1 MANTF
6 GKAVRDKLTDSLAN
20 KTFRARNLEQLI
32 GISEDKLKATEKFPV
47 KSLNIEKLANLIVEH
62 QEHQVPRLKLLNE
75 YYQGKNPYINSPEP
89 RRISEDASDIRFN
102 APKAKPI
109 TDIHTAY
116 TFTNPIK
123 IQGASEKILEFINN
137 FDKINKSA
145 SKQVELGAIM
155 SKYGRAYELLV
166 IQESKILSAIVD
178 VKTAFIVFDKSIF
191 SNKLAGV
198 RYILNDDDSEK
209 FTLDIEVYTD
219 KFTIILNVD
228 CSYDEDKD
236 IIESIGDVLS
246 CSVEVH
252 GFRYIPLLELKNNEM
267 RQGDFEIVIPLIDSY
282 DVIMSDTLNGY
293 GDLSNE
299 FLHLDAN
306 LGAEMTENTAKSLK
320 DANIVATSPSVT
332 EDGAV
337 IPTKLQYVSRNF
349 NFNNIESHLN
359 NINQEIIKASLTP
372 DISDSSFGGTQT
384 GQSLRYKMTYLDQS
398 FNIKKSI
405 HSQYLIEKYKTAYLT
420 IANTLD
426 ADVEEI
432 LNEFDSLEIIH
443 SKNIPTTPLEEMQ
456 ILSNLQLD
464 GKLSLETV
472 LSNLSF
478 IKNVGAELK
487 LIELENKNKNKNNE
501 ETEKVEE
508 VEETNENTKKS
519 EDVIIKSGKSIINYK
534 QDE

>member
-6 GKAVRDKLTDSLAN
+6 GKDVRDKLTDGLSN
-20 KTFRARNLEQLI
+20 KTFRVRNLEQLI
-32 GISEDKLKATEKFPV
+32 GVPEDKLKASEKFPV
-47 KSLNIEKLANLIVEH
+47 KSLNIEKLANLILEH
-62 QEHQVPRLKLLNE
+62 QEHQVPRLKILSD

-109 TDIHTAY
+109 SDIHTAY

-123 IQGASEKILEFINN
+123 VQGDSEEILEFIEK
-137 FDKINKSA
+137 FDKLNKSS

-178 VKTAFIVFDKSIF
+178 VKSAFIVFDKSIF
-191 SNKLAGV
+191 NNKLSGV
-198 RYILNDDDSEK
+198 RYVLNDDDSEK
-209 FTLDIEVYTD
+209 YTLDIEVYTN
-219 KFTIILNVD
+219 KFTIILNVE
-228 CSYDEDKD
+228 CSYDVDKD
-236 IIESIGDVLS
+236 IIESIEEVLS
-246 CSVEVH
+246 CSIEVH

-282 DVIMSDTLNGY
+282 DIIMSDTLNGY

-306 LGAEMTENTAKSLK
+306 LGAEVTENTAKSLK

-332 EDGAV
+332 EEGAI
-337 IPTKLQYVSRNF
+337 IPTKLQYISRNF
-349 NFNNIESHLN
+349 NFSNIESHLN
-359 NINQEIIKASLTP
+359 NINQEIVKASLTP

-405 HSQYLIEKYKTAYLT
+405 HSEYLIEKYKTGYLT

-426 ADVEEI
+426 SDLEEL

-456 ILSNLQLD
+456 ILSNLKLD

-478 IKNVGAELK
+478 IKNVNNELE
-487 LIELENKNKNKNNE
+487 LIELENKQKTQETVKNDNNIE
-501 ETEKVEE
+501 SED
-508 VEETNENTKKS
+508 ENITKS
-519 EDVIIKSGKSIINYK
+519 EDVVIKSGKSILNYS